1 MVDDVST
8 VTEEARAFA
17 RRVGASI
24 DRSPGPIHAVQTAVD
39 QLRATGFEP
48 LDEATEWS
56 EPPPDRWYVV
66 RGGALVAGVSPADDG
81 DGGYRIVGAHTD
93 SPTLAI
99 KPRPD
104 TGTAGFRQ
112 LGVEVYGGALL
123 NSWIDRDL
131 GLSGRVV
138 VLAGEDIRS
147 IPVLIDRPMLRIP
160 QLAIHLDQ
168 EIRER
173 GLKLDPQRHMTPIW
187 GLGDPTEG
195 DLRSCIA
202 GRIEVATDDIVSWDL
217 IVHDLTPATL
227 AGRDE
232 DLLVSGRLDDLCSVF
247 CAVEALNRRLADDKP
262 LLHQPVLCFFDHE
275 EVGSVSAT
283 GAAGRLL
290 PGLLRR
296 IAAAR
301 GVGPDE
307 HAAALSRSVCI
318 SADMAHATHPNY
330 ADRHEPDHPI
340 SCNSGPVIK
349 INAGQRYATDALG
362 AAEVIRA
369 CRSAQVPYQEFVS
382 RSDLPCGSTI
392 GPVTSGL
399 LGMPTVDVG
408 IPQLAMHS
416 SRETAGA
423 LDPLLFR
430 RALSAFF

>member
-1 MVDDVST
+1 MSDGHA

-17 RRVGASI
+17 RQIGTSI
-24 DRSPGPIHAVQTAVD
+24 DRSPGPIHAVQTAVG
-39 QLRATGFEP
+39 QLEEAAFEP
-48 LDEATEWS
+48 LDEASEWS
-56 EPPPDRWYVV
+56 GPPPERWYVV
-66 RGGALVAGVSPADDG
+66 RGGALVAGVLAPPGTDV
-81 DGGYRIVGAHTD
+81 GYRIVGAHTD
-93 SPTLAI
+93 SPTLAV

-104 TGTAGFRQ
+104 TGKAGFRQ

-123 NSWIDRDL
+123 NSWLDRDL

-138 VLAGEDIRS
+138 VLADRDIRS
-147 IPVLIDRPMLRIP
+147 VPVLIDRPMLRIP

-168 EIRER
+168 EIREQ
-173 GLKLDPQRHMTPIW
+173 GLKLDPQRNMVPVW

-195 DLRSCIA
+195 DLRSHLAAHIDA
-202 GRIEVATDDIVSWDL
+202 SPDEIVSWDL
-217 IVHDLTPATL
+217 VVHDVTPATL
-227 AGRDE
+227 AGRDD

-247 CAVEALNRRLADDKP
+247 CSVAALTGRLADDEP
-262 LLHQPVLCFFDHE
+262 LLHEPVLCFFDHE

-283 GAAGRLL
+283 GAAGELL

-296 IAAAR
+296 VAAAR
-301 GVGPDE
+301 GVSPDA

-318 SADMAHATHPNY
+318 SADMAHARHPNY

-340 SCNSGPVIK
+340 SCNKGPVIK
-349 INAGQRYATDALG
+349 ANANQRYATDAVG
-362 AAEVIRA
+362 AAVVIRA

-392 GPVTSGL
+392 GPVTSGR

-416 SRETAGA
+416 CRETAGT
-423 LDPLLFR
+423 LDPLLFS

>member
-1 MVDDVST
+1 
-8 VTEEARAFA
+8 
-17 RRVGASI
+17 
-24 DRSPGPIHAVQTAVD
+24 
-39 QLRATGFEP
+39 
-48 LDEATEWS
+48 
-56 EPPPDRWYVV
+56 
-66 RGGALVAGVSPADDG
+66 
-81 DGGYRIVGAHTD
+81 
-93 SPTLAI
+93 
-99 KPRPD
+99 
-104 TGTAGFRQ
+104 
-112 LGVEVYGGALL
+112 
-123 NSWIDRDL
+123 
-131 GLSGRVV
+131 
-138 VLAGEDIRS
+138 
-147 IPVLIDRPMLRIP
+147 
-160 QLAIHLDQ
+160 
-168 EIRER
+168 
-173 GLKLDPQRHMTPIW
+173 
-187 GLGDPTEG
+187 
-195 DLRSCIA
+195 
-202 GRIEVATDDIVSWDL
+202 
-217 IVHDLTPATL
+217 
-227 AGRDE
+227 
-232 DLLVSGRLDDLCSVF
+232 
-247 CAVEALNRRLADDKP
+247 
-262 LLHQPVLCFFDHE
+262 
-275 EVGSVSAT
+275 
-283 GAAGRLL
+283 LL